1 LSATTPNPAVRI
13 NRRAEARF
21 ASGHPWVYSSD
32 VEDRSTAQPGDT
44 VRVIGAR
51 GRVLGLAH
59 YSSASQITLRFLS
72 ERLRPVDAGFFG
84 ERIAAAWSFR
94 KKLGLDTRV
103 CRVVHAEGDQLP
115 GLIADKYGDYLSVQF
130 LTQAMDRAKPW
141 IVEALSQ
148 VTGAAGILARND
160 AAARRLECLP
170 QEQEVLLG
178 DIPEFIEFEMNGLRW
193 RANLRKGQKT
203 GVFLDQRENYAAAAR
218 YARGRALDCFTS
230 TGGFALHLARV
241 CESVE
246 GVDSSAA
253 ALETATANRD
263 MNGLA
268 NVSFRESDV
277 FDYLSGLSHTRRTFE
292 TIILDPPAFAKTKS
306 QSQNAL
312 RAYKEINFKALK
324 LLAPGGLLVT
334 CSCSHHVGEA
344 DLLGAVAEAALD
356 ARRTLRVLERRTQ
369 ASDHPILLTVPE
381 TLYLK
386 CLLFE
391 AL

>member
-1 LSATTPNPAVRI
+1 M
-13 NRRAEARF
+13 NRRAESRF
-21 ASGHPWVYSSD
+21 ESGHPWIYSSD
-32 VEDRSTAQPGDT
+32 VEDRGTAQPGDT

-51 GRVLGLAH
+51 GKVLGLAH
-59 YSSASQITLRFLS
+59 FSSTSQIALRLIS
-72 ERLRPVDAGFFG
+72 ERLRPIDAGFFR
-84 ERIAAAWSFR
+84 ERISTAWAFR
-94 KKLGLDTRV
+94 QRLGLDTRV

-115 GLIADKYGDYLSVQF
+115 GLIVDKYGDYLSIQL
-130 LTQAMDRAKPW
+130 LTQAMDRAKPL
-141 IVEALSQ
+141 IVEALSE
-148 VTGAAGILARND
+148 VTGATGMLARND
-160 AAARRLECLP
+160 AAARRLESLS
-170 QEQEVLLG
+170 QVQEVLLG
-178 DIPEFIEFEMNGLRW
+178 DVPELIEFEMNGLRW

-263 MNGLA
+263 MNGLT
-268 NVSFRESDV
+268 NVNFREADA
-277 FDYLSGLSHTRRTFE
+277 FDYLSGVSHTRRTFE

-324 LLAPGGLLVT
+324 VLAPGGLLVT

-369 ASDHPILLTVPE
+369 AADHPILLTVPE

-386 CLLFE
+386 CLFFE